1 MTPKEMDFSIGEIE
15 LMMSAIDQAIE
26 TESID
31 VDFLKRELR
40 ALETSGKPAIGM
52 DSAVF
57 AHNQRIDQLK
67 ALKKKINKL

>member
-1 MTPKEMDFSIGEIE
+1 MDLSIGEIE
-15 LMMSAIDQAIE
+15 LMMFAIDQAIE
-26 TESID
+26 TESIA

-40 ALETSGKPAIGM
+40 ALETNKKPANGM

-57 AHNQRIDQLK
+57 AHDQRIDQLK

>member
-15 LMMSAIDQAIE
+15 LMMFAIDQGIE
-26 TESID
+26 TESIA

-40 ALETSGKPAIGM
+40 ALEDRGKSADGM
-52 DSAVF
+52 DSAVL
-57 AHNQRIDQLK
+57 AHDQRINQLK